1 MPRRDS
7 RASGGFLAV
16 PCPYCDPALGARLL
30 LIDRIGNPESFWLP
44 QSYWRHLQKFHSP
57 SCERVV
63 AALQKYLGLQ
73 LNPDTEER
81 MLLHLTECKVCHV
94 ALLGMMNECKVES
107 PGLMFPEG

>member
-44 QSYWRHLQKFHSP
+44 QSYWRHLQEFHSP

-63 AALQKYLGLQ
+63 AAL
-73 LNPDTEER
+73 R
-81 MLLHLTECKVCHV
+81 VLTERPWLRLEELNEAV
-94 ALLGMMNECKVES
+94 LLMAK
-107 PGLMFPEG
+107 LMIEVVH